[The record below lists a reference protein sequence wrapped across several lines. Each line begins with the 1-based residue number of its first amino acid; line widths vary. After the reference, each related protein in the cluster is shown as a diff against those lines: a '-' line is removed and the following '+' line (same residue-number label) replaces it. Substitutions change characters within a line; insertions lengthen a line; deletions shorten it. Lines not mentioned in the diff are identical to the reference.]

1 MAGAA
6 GKKNRAKER
15 RLMKGFN
22 LAATGGTTA
31 VGGGPPG
38 RGSTG
43 GAGTPG
49 SIGKYPECIIPN
61 KLVC

>member
-49 SIGKYPECIIPN
+49 SIGK
-61 KLVC
+61 